1 MCMYEADPS
10 QKSNRIVTLKLKSVH
25 KNETRFVNFNNGKS
39 RKTTKT
45 ANYVEIS
52 KSVHLCKV
60 VCYNVSTD

>member
-1 MCMYEADPS
+1 MRMKADPS
-10 QKSNRIVTLKLKSVH
+10 QKSNKIVTLKIKSVH
-25 KNETRFVNFNNGKS
+25 KNETRFVNFNNEKS

-60 VCYNVSTD
+60 VCYNVNTD